1 MLSLTPAILLALTL
15 VIIILISPIKH
26 KIYWIVALI
35 LCIIGFINNLDV
47 MIW

>member
-1 MLSLTPAILLALTL
+1 MSLIPAILLAITL
-15 VIIILISPIKH
+15 VIIILIAPIKH
-26 KIYWIVALI
+26 KIYWIVILI

>member
-1 MLSLTPAILLALTL
+1 MSLIPAILLAITL
-15 VIIILISPIKH
+15 VTIIILAPIKH

-35 LCIIGFINNLDV
+35 VCIIGFINNLDV

>member
-1 MLSLTPAILLALTL
+1 MSLIPAILLAITL
-15 VIIILISPIKH
+15 SIFIIISPMKH

>member
-1 MLSLTPAILLALTL
+1 MSLLPAILLAITL
-15 VIIILISPIKH
+15 IIITIILPMKH
-26 KIYWIVALI
+26 KIYWIVILI